1 MDSTLSL
8 EIGAIEVAP
17 SQPSTIYV
25 GTGEANLSADSF
37 FGVGIYR
44 IDNADTSPVLVGP
57 LNKDTLSNDVMT
69 GRAISQILVHPTD
82 PNTIF
87 VSTTSGIGGISGSTF
102 HILPSPGTYRTTNAA
117 GPVWS
122 LTFTTFAVGPPS
134 PSHHLPT
141 HHYSSPSN
149 P

>member
-87 VSTTSGIGGISGSTF
+87 VSTTSGIGGISGSAF
-102 HILPSPGTYRTTNAA
+102 NILPSR
-117 GPVWS
+117 GPFSSTHGARS
-122 LTFTTFAVGPPS
+122 LGSVPLLQIARAPPS
-134 PSHHLPT
+134 PGDPFLCAT
-141 HHYSSPSN
+141 G
-149 P
+149 

>member
-17 SQPSTIYV
+17 LQPSAIYV

-87 VSTTSGIGGISGSTF
+87 VSTTSGIGGLSRSAL
-102 HILPSPGTYRTTNAA
+102 HI
-117 GPVWS
+117 
-122 LTFTTFAVGPPS
+122 PPS
-134 PSHHLPT
+134 HGPLLPT
-141 HHYSSPSN
+141 HAH
-149 P
+149 